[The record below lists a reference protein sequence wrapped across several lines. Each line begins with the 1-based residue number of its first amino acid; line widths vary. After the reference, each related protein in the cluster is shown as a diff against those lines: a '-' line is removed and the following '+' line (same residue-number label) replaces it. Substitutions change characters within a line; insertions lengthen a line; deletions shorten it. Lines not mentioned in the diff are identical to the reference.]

1 MSTFLAMALSGLLAR
16 QEAVELK
23 SVRFSE
29 LSRAV
34 RALQGKV
41 VIVDVWH
48 RT

>member
-1 MSTFLAMALSGLLAR
+1 MNILCAMAFAGLLAR
-16 QEAVELK
+16 QEAIELK
-23 SVRFSE
+23 SVRFTE

-34 RALQGKV
+34 RSLQGKV

>member
-1 MSTFLAMALSGLLAR
+1 MNPLFALVLTGLLAR
-16 QEAVELK
+16 QEAIELK
-23 SVRFSE
+23 SVRFNE

-34 RALQGKV
+34 RSLQGKV